1 MMKLDKHRDLDLS
14 KRKSNTRDK
23 VQPEVIKFDLAEIKK
38 HFEDSIKDIEEQFKT
53 IDLLE
58 SKDKEKIDYILRS
71 QIVFLGGSLDFY
83 FHEITQFG
91 IMQMYDE
98 IWQETKPY
106 KNINI
111 KLGTILDVLKGEQDD
126 SWFIEFINY
135 EYSKISL
142 ISYDSIE
149 KAMNMI
155 GLHMYQI
162 ANKIYNY
169 EIDRKE
175 RVTKLKERMNRL
187 CERRNS
193 IAHQFDMFHENAEKK
208 PIHINTVRE
217 FIEDA
222 KEIVDV
228 VNELMLEHDIV
239 KK

>member
-1 MMKLDKHRDLDLS
+1 MKSGKQRNLNLTQ
-14 KRKSNTRDK
+14 RKLNTRDK
-23 VQPEVIKFDLAEIKK
+23 IQPEVVKFSLDEIKK
-38 HFEDSIKDIEEQFKT
+38 HFEDSISDIEEQFKT

-58 SKDKEKIDYILRS
+58 SKDREKIDYILRS

-111 KLGTILDVLKGEQDD
+111 KLGTILGVLKGEKDD

-162 ANKIYNY
+162 ANKIYGE
-169 EIDRKE
+169 EIERKE
-175 RVTKLKERMNRL
+175 RVIKLKERMNRL
-187 CERRNS
+187 CERRNC

-228 VNELMLEHDIV
+228 VYELMLEHDIV
-239 KK
+239 KR

>member
-1 MMKLDKHRDLDLS
+1 MKFDKQRNLNLTQ
-14 KRKSNTRDK
+14 RKLNTRDK
-23 VQPEVIKFDLAEIKK
+23 IQPEVVKFSLDEIKK
-38 HFEDSIKDIEEQFKT
+38 HFEDSISDIEEQFKT

-58 SKDKEKIDYILRS
+58 SKDREKIDYILRS

-106 KNINI
+106 KNLNI
-111 KLGTILDVLKGEQDD
+111 KLGTILGVLKGEKDD
-126 SWFIEFINY
+126 SWFIEFINH

-162 ANKIYNY
+162 ANKIYGE
-169 EIDRKE
+169 EIERKE
-175 RVTKLKERMNRL
+175 RVIKLKERMNRL
-187 CERRNS
+187 CKRRNC

-228 VNELMLEHDIV
+228 VYELMLEHDVV
-239 KK
+239 KR

>member
-1 MMKLDKHRDLDLS
+1 MKSGKQRNLNLTQ
-14 KRKSNTRDK
+14 RKLNTRDK
-23 VQPEVIKFDLAEIKK
+23 IQPEVVKFSLDEIKK
-38 HFEDSIKDIEEQFKT
+38 HFEDSISDIEEQFKT

-58 SKDKEKIDYILRS
+58 SKDREKIDYILRS

-106 KNINI
+106 KNLNI
-111 KLGTILDVLKGEQDD
+111 KLGTILGVLKGEKDD
-126 SWFIEFINY
+126 SWFIEFINH

-155 GLHMYQI
+155 GLHLYQI
-162 ANKIYNY
+162 ANKIYGE
-169 EIDRKE
+169 EIERKE
-175 RVTKLKERMNRL
+175 RVIKLKERMNRL
-187 CERRNS
+187 CERRNC

-228 VNELMLEHDIV
+228 VYELMLEHDVV
-239 KK
+239 KR

>member
-1 MMKLDKHRDLDLS
+1 MKSGKQRNLNLTQ
-14 KRKSNTRDK
+14 RKSGTRDK
-23 VQPEVIKFDLAEIKK
+23 IQPEVVKFSLDEIKK
-38 HFEDSIKDIEEQFKT
+38 HFEDSISDIEEQFKT

-58 SKDKEKIDYILRS
+58 SKDREKIDYILRS

-106 KNINI
+106 KNLNI
-111 KLGTILDVLKGEQDD
+111 KLGTILGVLKGEKDD

-162 ANKIYNY
+162 ANKIYGE
-169 EIDRKE
+169 EIERKE
-175 RVTKLKERMNRL
+175 RVIKLKERMNRL
-187 CERRNS
+187 CERRNC

-228 VNELMLEHDIV
+228 VYELMLEHDVV
-239 KK
+239 KR

>member
-1 MMKLDKHRDLDLS
+1 MKSGKQRNLNLTQ
-14 KRKSNTRDK
+14 RKLNTRDK
-23 VQPEVIKFDLAEIKK
+23 IQPEVVKFSLDEIKK
-38 HFEDSIKDIEEQFKT
+38 HFEDSISDIEEQFKT

-58 SKDKEKIDYILRS
+58 SKDREKIDYILRS

-111 KLGTILDVLKGEQDD
+111 KLGTILGVLKGEKDD

-162 ANKIYNY
+162 ANKIYGE
-169 EIDRKE
+169 EIERKE
-175 RVTKLKERMNRL
+175 RVIKLKERMNRL
-187 CERRNS
+187 CERRNC

-228 VNELMLEHDIV
+228 VYKLMLEHDIV
-239 KK
+239 KR

>member
-1 MMKLDKHRDLDLS
+1 MTCWRA
-14 KRKSNTRDK
+14 RTG
-23 VQPEVIKFDLAEIKK
+23 
-38 HFEDSIKDIEEQFKT
+38 T
-53 IDLLE
+53 
-58 SKDKEKIDYILRS
+58 KIDYILRS
-71 QIVFLGGSLDFY
+71 QIVFLGGLLDFY

-106 KNINI
+106 KNLNI
-111 KLGTILDVLKGEQDD
+111 KLGTILGVLKGEKDD

-162 ANKIYNY
+162 ANKIYGE
-169 EIDRKE
+169 EIERKE
-175 RVTKLKERMNRL
+175 RVIKLKERMNRL
-187 CERRNS
+187 CERRNC

-208 PIHINTVRE
+208 RFTLNTVRE

-228 VNELMLEHDIV
+228 VYKLMLEHDVV
-239 KK
+239 KR

>member
-1 MMKLDKHRDLDLS
+1 MKSGKQRNLNLTQ
-14 KRKSNTRDK
+14 RKLNTRDK
-23 VQPEVIKFDLAEIKK
+23 IQPEVVKFSLDEIKK
-38 HFEDSIKDIEEQFKT
+38 HFEESISDIEEQFKT

-58 SKDKEKIDYILRS
+58 SKDREKIDYILRS

-106 KNINI
+106 KNLNI
-111 KLGTILDVLKGEQDD
+111 KLGTILGVLKGEKDD
-126 SWFIEFINY
+126 SWFIEFINH

-162 ANKIYNY
+162 ANKIYGE
-169 EIDRKE
+169 EIERKE
-175 RVTKLKERMNRL
+175 RVIKLKERMNRL
-187 CERRNS
+187 CKRRNC

-228 VNELMLEHDIV
+228 VYELMLEHDVV
-239 KK
+239 KR

>member
-1 MMKLDKHRDLDLS
+1 MKSGKQRNLNLTQ
-14 KRKSNTRDK
+14 RKSGTRDK
-23 VQPEVIKFDLAEIKK
+23 IQPEVVKFSLDEIKK
-38 HFEDSIKDIEEQFKT
+38 HFEDSISDIEEQFKT

-58 SKDKEKIDYILRS
+58 SKDREKIDYILRS

-106 KNINI
+106 KNLNI
-111 KLGTILDVLKGEQDD
+111 KLGTILGVLKGEKDD

-162 ANKIYNY
+162 ANKIYGE
-169 EIDRKE
+169 EIERKE
-175 RVTKLKERMNRL
+175 RVIKLKERMNRL
-187 CERRNS
+187 CERRNC

-208 PIHINTVRE
+208 NTINGPLSP
-217 FIEDA
+217 F
-222 KEIVDV
+222 
-228 VNELMLEHDIV
+228 
-239 KK
+239 

>member
-1 MMKLDKHRDLDLS
+1 MKSGKQRNLNLTQ
-14 KRKSNTRDK
+14 RKLNTRDK
-23 VQPEVIKFDLAEIKK
+23 IQPEVVKFSLDEIKK
-38 HFEDSIKDIEEQFKT
+38 HFEDSISDIEEQFKT

-58 SKDKEKIDYILRS
+58 SKDREKIDYILRS

-111 KLGTILDVLKGEQDD
+111 KLGTILGVLKGEKDD

-162 ANKIYNY
+162 ANKIYGE
-169 EIDRKE
+169 EIERKE
-175 RVTKLKERMNRL
+175 RVIKLKERMNRL
-187 CERRNS
+187 CERRNC

-208 PIHINTVRE
+208 PMHINTVRE

-228 VNELMLEHDIV
+228 VYKLMLEHDIV
-239 KK
+239 KR

>member
-1 MMKLDKHRDLDLS
+1 MKSGKQRNLNLTQ
-14 KRKSNTRDK
+14 RKLNTRDK
-23 VQPEVIKFDLAEIKK
+23 IQPEVVKFSLDEIKK
-38 HFEDSIKDIEEQFKT
+38 HFEDSISDIEEQFKT

-58 SKDKEKIDYILRS
+58 SKDREKIDYILRS

-106 KNINI
+106 KNLNI
-111 KLGTILDVLKGEQDD
+111 KLGTILGVLKGEKDD

-162 ANKIYNY
+162 ANKIYGE
-169 EIDRKE
+169 EIERKE
-175 RVTKLKERMNRL
+175 RVIKLKERMNRL
-187 CERRNS
+187 CERRNC

-228 VNELMLEHDIV
+228 VYELMLEHDVV
-239 KK
+239 KR

>member
-1 MMKLDKHRDLDLS
+1 MKSGKQRNLNLTQ
-14 KRKSNTRDK
+14 RKSGTRDK
-23 VQPEVIKFDLAEIKK
+23 IQPEVVKFSLDEIKK
-38 HFEDSIKDIEEQFKT
+38 HFEDSISDIEEQFKT

-58 SKDKEKIDYILRS
+58 SKDREKIDYILRS

-106 KNINI
+106 KNLNI
-111 KLGTILDVLKGEQDD
+111 KLGTILGVLKGEKDD

-162 ANKIYNY
+162 ANKIYGE
-169 EIDRKE
+169 EIERKE
-175 RVTKLKERMNRL
+175 RVIKLKERMNRL
-187 CERRNS
+187 CERRNC

-228 VNELMLEHDIV
+228 VYELMLEHDIV
-239 KK
+239 KR

>member
-1 MMKLDKHRDLDLS
+1 MKSGKQRNLNLTQ
-14 KRKSNTRDK
+14 RKLNTRDK
-23 VQPEVIKFDLAEIKK
+23 IQPEVVKFSLDEIKK
-38 HFEDSIKDIEEQFKT
+38 HFEDSISDIEEQFKT

-58 SKDKEKIDYILRS
+58 SKDREKIDYILRS

-106 KNINI
+106 KNLNI
-111 KLGTILDVLKGEQDD
+111 KLGTILGVLKGEKDD

-162 ANKIYNY
+162 ANKIYGE
-169 EIDRKE
+169 EIERKE
-175 RVTKLKERMNRL
+175 RVIKLKERMNRL
-187 CERRNS
+187 CKRRNC

-228 VNELMLEHDIV
+228 VYELMLEHDVV
-239 KK
+239 KR

>member
-1 MMKLDKHRDLDLS
+1 MKSGKQRNLNLTQ
-14 KRKSNTRDK
+14 RKLNTRDK
-23 VQPEVIKFDLAEIKK
+23 IQPEVVKFSLDEIKK
-38 HFEDSIKDIEEQFKT
+38 HFEDSISDIEEQFKT

-58 SKDKEKIDYILRS
+58 SKDREKIDYILRS

-111 KLGTILDVLKGEQDD
+111 KLGTILGVLKGEKDD

-162 ANKIYNY
+162 ANKIYGE
-169 EIDRKE
+169 EIERKE
-175 RVTKLKERMNRL
+175 RVIKLKERMNRL
-187 CERRNS
+187 CERRNC

-222 KEIVDV
+222 KDIVEV
-228 VNELMLEHDIV
+228 VYELMLEHDIV
-239 KK
+239 KR